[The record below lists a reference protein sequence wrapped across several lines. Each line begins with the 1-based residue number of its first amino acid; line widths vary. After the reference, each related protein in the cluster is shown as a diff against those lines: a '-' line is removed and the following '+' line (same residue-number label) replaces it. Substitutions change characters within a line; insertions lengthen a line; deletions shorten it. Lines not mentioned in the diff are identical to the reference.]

1 MSRIGSAAVVYALTV
16 SSSSLAE
23 PVEGPPV
30 HPVYER
36 CLLDDGVVGRRSCPE
51 YGVWGEA
58 LEGPYVLV
66 RLGMNMRHLPRRAAP
81 ATTTASQRSTVS
93 PAAMDAGASDT
104 SYTMVEQISVATS
117 RVSYLGVEMELSP
130 ITPEGV
136 PGQRTYEAGGQLVA
150 GLHGGARTLKIG
162 AELAAGARIVDDH
175 RGTGETGEGVVEA
188 RARGDLWLT
197 PWFTVGADAGVSLL
211 DRGEWFMGFCLG
223 IHSYSFGGT

>member
-1 MSRIGSAAVVYALTV
+1 MPRIGSAVVVYALAV
-16 SSSSLAE
+16 SSSALAE
-23 PVEGPPV
+23 PVEGPPPR
-30 HPVYER
+30 PVYER
-36 CLLDDGVVGRRSCPE
+36 CLLEDGIVGRRSCPE

-66 RLGMNMRHLPRRAAP
+66 RLGMNMRHLPRR
-81 ATTTASQRSTVS
+81 TAMPSTSQRGTMPP
-93 PAAMDAGASDT
+93 PAMGAGGSDT

-130 ITPEGV
+130 ITSDSLV
-136 PGQRTYEAGGQLVA
+136 PGARTYEAGGQLVA
-150 GLHGGARTLKIG
+150 GLHGGAQTLKIG

-175 RGTGETGEGVVEA
+175 RGQGEQGEGVLEA
-188 RARGDLWLT
+188 RARGDIWLT

-223 IHSYSFGGT
+223 IHSYSYGGT